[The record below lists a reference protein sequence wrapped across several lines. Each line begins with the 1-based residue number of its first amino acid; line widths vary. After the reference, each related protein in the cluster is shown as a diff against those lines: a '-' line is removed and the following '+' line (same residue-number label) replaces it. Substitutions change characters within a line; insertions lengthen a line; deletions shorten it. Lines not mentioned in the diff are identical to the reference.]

1 MPGNPTTPTQ
11 TLPEGVYCL
20 PALPPEVDA
29 TGAPVGELGLLLHR
43 TTDGRLVAD
52 VYSSPARL
60 ATARGQ
66 LQTWVAVR
74 SDDLAELLDR
84 AGVDEVVLDAAS
96 PEAMHVSAD
105 GTVTALEQGNA

>member
-1 MPGNPTTPTQ
+1 MPGNPTTPAQ

-29 TGAPVGELGLLLHR
+29 TGTPVGELGLLLNR

-52 VYSSPARL
+52 IYSSPARL

-66 LQTWVAVR
+66 LQTWVALHE
-74 SDDLAELLDR
+74 DDLAEVLDR
-84 AGVDEVVLDAAS
+84 ADVDEVVLDPGS
-96 PEAMHVSAD
+96 PDAMHVGSD
-105 GTVTALEQGNA
+105 GTVTPLERGDA